1 MKGVSAIIA
10 IVLLVMITISLAGLA
25 WLWIFNLST
34 VLENTVTNTTRRATE
49 NMGMQARI
57 QVARFYPIRWVN
69 ATILNTGTV
78 DIDLSKLGIFIDD
91 VLTINY
97 VPNTSKI
104 MPGGMETINITNTT
118 PACNKVLRITF
129 PSGVDD
135 YKTISC

>member
-118 PACNKVLRITF
+118 AACNKVLRITF